1 MDTLILITKMFPLEK
16 GDIFL
21 NNEIEHLSNN
31 FDRILIFPCSVNKK
45 SRPLISLPSNVEVY
59 GLSSRNLTDKIRI
72 FFRMLGNVT
81 NQQDIKVTKGNLRK
95 KIFRSYFYSS
105 SRLIYK
111 KIKKIIKNN
120 NFTNDNIYLY
130 SYWMYDIALVA
141 IWLKKLF
148 KNNKVTCI
156 TRAHGYDLYEY
167 RNKLN
172 YLPFREYI
180 FENIDCV
187 YCCSKNGED
196 YLKNKY
202 PQYISKITHSYLGT
216 NDNGIH
222 NYTNESEN
230 IIVSCSIMDP
240 IKRIDLLID
249 SLAILKETEVIFKWY
264 HIGDGVMYEEL
275 KNKAEALLGLDNFTF
290 LGYLS
295 NDKVLDF
302 YRNSNIKLFINTSST
317 EGLPVSIMEAI
328 SFGIPAVATNVGGTS
343 EIVVDG
349 QTGILIPSNP
359 TSKEIAEAIHKIISL
374 EIKDYDE
381 LRINTRQLWEEKYSS
396 KINYLKF
403 IDNFK
408 EFKCK

>member
-1 MDTLILITKMFPLEK
+1 
-16 GDIFL
+16 
-21 NNEIEHLSNN
+21 
-31 FDRILIFPCSVNKK
+31 
-45 SRPLISLPSNVEVY
+45 
-59 GLSSRNLTDKIRI
+59 
-72 FFRMLGNVT
+72 
-81 NQQDIKVTKGNLRK
+81 
-95 KIFRSYFYSS
+95 
-105 SRLIYK
+105 
-111 KIKKIIKNN
+111 
-120 NFTNDNIYLY
+120 
-130 SYWMYDIALVA
+130 MYDIALVA